1 MAKEMSVEKKATTS
15 KTIKKILISQAR
27 PESERS
33 PYFELASKYNV
44 ELHFHPLIQLVSIP
58 SKEFRKS
65 KIKWM
70 HHDGQSAWVYDRIRD
85 LSIEANNAIW
95 KFNLHSI
102 IDSIQYTEYYEG
114 GGHYGWHTDIGPGSI
129 NHRKISITIQLS
141 DPNEYEGGD
150 LELWSGG
157 DFKTMPKQ
165 KGAAVLFPSFL
176 LHRVT
181 PVTKGVR
188 KSLVLWVGGSPYK

>member
-1 MAKEMSVEKKATTS
+1 MELYPLYSIDN
-15 KTIKKILISQAR
+15 TIDQTNYYSFDSAFSEQELEWISNLQKCY
-27 PESERS
+27 S
-33 PYFELASKYNV
+33 FETASTISGDETQY
-44 ELHFHPLIQLVSIP
+44 
-58 SKEFRKS
+58 RKS

-141 DPNEYEGGD
+141 DPTEYEGGN
-150 LELWSGG
+150 LELWSDG
-157 DFKTMPKQ
+157 DFQTMPKQ

>member
-1 MAKEMSVEKKATTS
+1 MDLYPIYGIDNTINQTNYYSFDSAFSEQELEWINNLQNLYNFEIASTIAGDTT
-15 KTIKKILISQAR
+15 
-27 PESERS
+27 
-33 PYFELASKYNV
+33 
-44 ELHFHPLIQLVSIP
+44 
-58 SKEFRKS
+58 EFRKS
-65 KIKWM
+65 KIKWLQ
-70 HHDGQSAWVYDRIRD
+70 HDSKSAWVYDRIRD
-85 LSIEANNAIW
+85 LSVQANDAIW

-114 GGHYGWHTDIGPGSI
+114 GGHYNWHTDIGPGSI
-129 NHRKISITIQLS
+129 NHRKISVTIQLS

-150 LELWSGG
+150 LEIWSGG
-157 DFKTMPKQ
+157 NFQTMPKQ
-165 KGAAVLFPSFL
+165 KGEAVLFPSFL

>member
-1 MAKEMSVEKKATTS
+1 
-15 KTIKKILISQAR
+15 
-27 PESERS
+27 
-33 PYFELASKYNV
+33 
-44 ELHFHPLIQLVSIP
+44 
-58 SKEFRKS
+58 
-65 KIKWM
+65 M

-141 DPNEYEGGD
+141 DPDEYEGGN
-150 LELWSGG
+150 LEMWSDG
-157 DFKTMPKQ
+157 DFQTMPKQ

-181 PVTKGVR
+181 PVTKGTR

>member
-1 MAKEMSVEKKATTS
+1 MELYPLYSIDNTIDQTNYYSFDSAFSEQELEWISNLQKCYSFETASTIAGDTT
-15 KTIKKILISQAR
+15 
-27 PESERS
+27 
-33 PYFELASKYNV
+33 
-44 ELHFHPLIQLVSIP
+44 
-58 SKEFRKS
+58 EFRKS

-150 LELWSGG
+150 LEMWSDGN
-157 DFKTMPKQ
+157 FQTMPKQ

-181 PVTKGVR
+181 PVTKVTR